1 MVRNIFWQNIDDV
14 YKQELEKNRKQN
26 SLISMA
32 DEIEALTGRPQNEIR
47 EEAKKYEA
55 SDPIVYRPA
64 ESSGP
69 KRTPFRKWNG
79 NKKPKADVLPMPPKE
94 QMMSIDPKFLM
105 SMPPKE
111 TPAPKKNAPF
121 DPFASWETALA
132 GGAVWAGAYG
142 LGKVIEKLR
151 GTSNGPKIIQE
162 PDIKPG
168 ASGGTPGKPPVTP
181 DPQPR
186 NPKRSRTTQELADVL
201 TANNPIVHNERLIDT
216 VTMDAIWAGNDLVT
230 NPKYHNDAIKASN
243 DPKLSTINS
252 HPMKK
257 MNLES
262 SAQWLNAYKGYY
274 NQAMAYK
281 NRGMNITP
289 VSFEDFV
296 KLQSQRMSPTL
307 QGLNRGIYA
316 DAEKMKTVDA
326 NSNYIKNAHAANDG
340 AKLAQQMQFVPAGPK
355 DYINPVRLSSMP
367 SELKLSSPKLKKL

>member
-1 MVRNIFWQNIDDV
+1 MVKNIFWQNIDDV
-14 YKQELEKNRKQN
+14 YKQELEKNRRQN
-26 SLISMA
+26 ALVNMA

-69 KRTPFRKWNG
+69 KRTPFRKWGG
-79 NKKPKADVLPMPPKE
+79 NKKPKAGVLPMPPKE
-94 QMMSIDPKFLM
+94 QMMSIDPRFLM
-105 SMPPKE
+105 SIPPKE
-111 TPAPKKNAPF
+111 TPAPKRNAPF
-121 DPFASWETALA
+121 DPFAGWENALA
-132 GGAVWAGAYG
+132 GGTVWAGAYG
-142 LGKVIEKLR
+142 LGKAIEKLR
-151 GTSNGPKIIQE
+151 GMSNGPKIIQE

-168 ASGGTPGKPPVTP
+168 TSDGLPGKPPVTP

-186 NPKRSRTTQELADVL
+186 NPKRPRTTQELAEVL
-201 TANNPIVHNERLIDT
+201 NANNPIVHNERLIDT

-262 SAQWLNAYKGYY
+262 SAQWLNAYKEYY

-281 NRGMNITP
+281 NRGNNITP
-289 VSFEDFV
+289 VSFEDYV

-307 QGLNRGIYA
+307 KGLNRDIHA
-316 DAEKMKTVDA
+316 DI
-326 NSNYIKNAHAANDG
+326 NYIKNAHATNDG
-340 AKLAQQMQFVPAGPK
+340 AKMAQQMQFVPAGPK
-355 DYINPVRLSSMP
+355 DYINSARLSSIP